1 MEEHTA
7 DIYLNR
13 DGLAA
18 GSLVGGRYRVA
29 AEIGRGGMSRVYA
42 VEDTRLNNKLRAL
55 KINAADRAALTA
67 EEAFMLMRLEHP
79 HLPQLLDYY
88 PPSPGSGEMLVMD
101 YIDGQTLQQAV
112 MARGRGLELHETA
125 AISLQLCS
133 ALSYLHRQ
141 QPPVIHRD
149 LKPSNVMIDKEGRV
163 RLIDFGIAR
172 SYKPG
177 SRSDT
182 RRLGTPGFAAPEQ
195 ESGGQSDSRTDV
207 YGLGRLVRWLML
219 GGECREGFHGRRAG
233 EVLPPWLLNM
243 LERRPEDRLPSMEEA
258 AREIRLWA
266 DSAGAGLAG
275 NGKAAALGLA
285 GGALPGTV
293 SVLSLSPGSGA
304 TFLSLMLAR
313 YLEEKG
319 RPFQLIEAPG
329 GEPEYCALIGSPA
342 LPPAPDG
349 PDPRYRRLGGVR
361 GSWQVLHPEPAP
373 AAAADQDARFRLM
386 ASGGGE
392 GAVIVDWS
400 SRWHEAAL
408 AEEWASGSGLLVVCA
423 DPNPA
428 RWSTARIAA
437 LNRLLRVREAAGLRT
452 VWAACKDAPF
462 PERAEWLAM
471 LPEKPAIVIPYLEPS
486 EWYAL
491 LWEGM
496 PLPRKGN
503 AAAALRQALGA
514 LSALLPG

>member
-1 MEEHTA
+1 MEEDTA
-7 DIYLNR
+7 DIHPHR
-13 DGLAA
+13 DGLTA

-55 KINAADRAALTA
+55 KINAANHAALTA

-88 PPSPGSGEMLVMD
+88 PPNSASAEMLVMD
-101 YIDGQTLQQAV
+101 YIDGQTLEQAV
-112 MARGRGLELHETA
+112 RARGRGLELHETA
-125 AISLQLCS
+125 AVSLQLCS

-207 YGLGRLVRWLML
+207 YGLGCLIRWLMI
-219 GGECREGFHGRRAG
+219 GSESRDGFQARSAG
-233 EVLPPWLLNM
+233 ERLPPWLLNM
-243 LERRPEDRLPSMEEA
+243 LERRPEDRLHSMEDA

-266 DSAGAGLAG
+266 DSAGAGLSG
-275 NGKAAALGLA
+275 KGKASAFGLA

-313 YLEEKG
+313 HLEETG
-319 RPFQLIEAPG
+319 QPFQLIEAPG
-329 GEPEYCALIGSPA
+329 GEPEYCALIGSPV

-349 PDPRYRRLGGVR
+349 PDPRYRRLGSVR
-361 GSWQVLHPEPAP
+361 ASWQVLHPEPAP

-400 SRWHEAAL
+400 SRWHEVAL
-408 AEEWASGSGLLVVCA
+408 AEEWASVSGLLVVCA

-428 RWSTARIAA
+428 RWSKARIAG
-437 LNRLLRVREAAGLRT
+437 LNRLLRMREAAGLPT

-462 PERAEWLAM
+462 PDRAEWLAL

-491 LWEGM
+491 LWRGM
-496 PLPRKGN
+496 PLPRKGKS
-503 AAAALRQALGA
+503 AAALRQALAA
-514 LSALLPG
+514 LSEMLPG